1 MGAQFLVLLNL
12 FRQHF
17 PQPSHSNSHS
27 SELKSLSGMFFQ
39 KFFLIF
45 QQFIQDLNEPFGGLY
60 QIRRSSV
67 AAHLV
72 SIKSAF
78 QRDPIVREYLQFDR
92 VDEDENPTDF
102 D

>member
-1 MGAQFLVLLNL
+1 MDETG
-12 FRQHF
+12 
-17 PQPSHSNSHS
+17 QPPIES
-27 SELKSLSGMFFQ
+27 SAMFAV
-39 KFFLIF
+39 FFTVYVIF

-78 QRDPIVREYLQFDR
+78 QNDEVVSEYLDFDR